1 MKKFSSLQEDLRQWF
16 DPKHPKGG
24 WKRINSKGEAIG
36 PCAREP
42 GEAKPKCMS
51 NEKRAKLSKKERASA
66 VAAKRKH
73 DPNPERQGKPIN
85 VSNFGKGKISEDME
99 KLDEKNVPTSPEKW
113 AQAKAQAKAK
123 FDVYP
128 SAYANGWAAKK
139 YKAMGG
145 GWKSVSEAK
154 DPGEYDQEGDMAK
167 TQLRSIIYHAQE
179 LHDQLEKNT
188 NLPEWV
194 QSKITLAQ
202 DYVQTACDYMYSQK
216 NESVSEAKEVGDDP
230 INDGTP
236 SLLKKKGNK
245 MVNCSEEF
253 AGWVAH
259 YNGQKHE
266 IQKHQA
272 KDLYDA
278 KKKAIEHFKVPKH
291 KQGLLSVKPGYNESI
306 EEGTDVKYIST
317 EKLKK
322 HWDTHKDQTHASP
335 VFAAHLKRVGQELAK
350 RKALNKEQVEQIDE
364 ITQKLAGNY
373 VAKVTQQNL
382 QKHGMQHDMFGKLS
396 KNRQQGV
403 SNAFKR
409 LEVDKEGKPVHHL
422 VTREEKEQ
430 VEESRGHKVLATF
443 FKNRQAAQN
452 QSQDTTKTDHD
463 KWKQAYND
471 ARTKG
476 SSSAN
481 ARARA
486 NGAVYEQHANEGRFK
501 PTVPHNVRPTAG
513 VTPREKFTQKVVRE
527 DTLDEGKMG
536 ELHADLSDHLDK
548 HIANYK
554 KVGGAEHFG
563 HKTTQVA
570 SKIAKLHGIQQ
581 HHAQKF
587 VNDYVEN
594 KLKEEKENVPFDP
607 PYKKVKGTGT
617 VTDKSGAKH
626 TPMSRARDLAR
637 LALKRQQE
645 KKVNE
650 QSNIQPNPFT
660 IKSEDPGKAPSR
672 KAQIVRDALKKG
684 KKSDDKFQSEPV
696 LANSVDKSAT

>member
-113 AQAKAQAKAK
+113 ARAKAQAKAK

-253 AGWVAH
+253 AGWIAH

-266 IQKHQA
+266 IKSHQA

-291 KQGLLSVKPGYNESI
+291 KQGLLSVKPGYNE
-306 EEGTDVKYIST
+306 EVE
-317 EKLKK
+317 
-322 HWDTHKDQTHASP
+322 P
-335 VFAAHLKRVGQELAK
+335 V
-350 RKALNKEQVEQIDE
+350 NE

-382 QKHGMQHDMFGKLS
+382 QKHGMQHDMYGKLS
-396 KNRQQGV
+396 KNRQKGV
-403 SNAFKR
+403 ANAFKR
-409 LEVDKEGKPVHHL
+409 LEVHPTGEPVHHL
-422 VTREEKEQ
+422 VTKEDVQ
-430 VEESRGHKVLATF
+430 LNEALSIGDEVQCNKTFRYGKVTDIEDGKVTVKYKDGSTETGESNWWTKKILDEQLYKKARFVSGAGKKPFKAPIQATPRVDESRGHKVIATF
-443 FKNRQAAQN
+443 FKNR
-452 QSQDTTKTDHD
+452 
-463 KWKQAYND
+463 
-471 ARTKG
+471 
-476 SSSAN
+476 
-481 ARARA
+481 
-486 NGAVYEQHANEGRFK
+486 E
-501 PTVPHNVRPTAG
+501 
-513 VTPREKFTQKVVRE
+513 
-527 DTLDEGKMG
+527 
-536 ELHADLSDHLDK
+536 
-548 HIANYK
+548 I
-554 KVGGAEHFG
+554 
-563 HKTTQVA
+563 
-570 SKIAKLHGIQQ
+570 
-581 HHAQKF
+581 AQKAF
-587 VNDYVEN
+587 TGQNKPVE
-594 KLKEEKENVPFDP
+594 KP
-607 PYKKVKGTGT
+607 
-617 VTDKSGAKH
+617 
-626 TPMSRARDLAR
+626 
-637 LALKRQQE
+637 QE
-645 KKVNE
+645 KKVVKE
-650 QSNIQPNPFT
+650 
-660 IKSEDPGKAPSR
+660 SR
-672 KAQIVRDALKKG
+672 KAEIVKDIVKK
-684 KKSDDKFQSEPV
+684 KKKEVFNPEPV
-696 LANSVDKSAT
+696 LGSTQVKADTVNTTTG